1 MKSMVCNKLNFQN
14 GASQRVIYRAL
25 QMKHFYLI
33 ADADVYVNKSFNSAL
48 RNQYRS
54 LLRFHEMFKKERE
67 YFRSQRPS
75 PVAYLTLRCSEAQW
89 CITVRGV
96 VIPCTDQKRPRYG
109 LVDAR
114 QPFTSPIQPKPRATE
129 SLFVSH

>member
-1 MKSMVCNKLNFQN
+1 MVYNKLNFQN
-14 GASQRVIYRAL
+14 SVSQRVIHMAL

-67 YFRSQRPS
+67 YFRSERPS
-75 PVAYLTLRCSEAQW
+75 PLAYLTLRCSEAQW
-89 CITVRGV
+89 CITLGGV
-96 VIPCTDQKRPRYG
+96 AIPWHRSETPSVWSSGR
-109 LVDAR
+109 
-114 QPFTSPIQPKPRATE
+114 
-129 SLFVSH
+129 